1 MTKKLSYEEQFAIK
15 AKLWRAG
22 KLRYKLH
29 AGQRDIYDKYRQWK
43 DYALA
48 ERQAGRK
55 LPGLYPRIY
64 QMSCS
69 RRLGK
74 DYLGVTLMLE
84 EALRKPG
91 ARLTYATSFQKDI
104 ASIVIPIFELI
115 CEDAP
120 LDVKPV
126 FKQSFQGVESGYYLP
141 NGSVILLVGVERN
154 PDSLRGRYSDGIV
167 WSEAAFSD
175 KLEYAILS
183 VLLPQLQGRLDAT
196 IILNSTPP
204 EIPGQWY
211 DTALTPDCQE
221 NGRFILKTIDD
232 NPLLSQA
239 ERAEFIAAAGGRD
252 SERCRREYYCEVI
265 RSTDVV
271 VLPEFSVEKHVR
283 ESPEPKFAIGF
294 TCLDPGVRDLCA
306 VACGYYDFERSKLV
320 FKRCWA
326 KKGANTEEVAAAI
339 RVLEADVFGRNSEK
353 LRFWNG
359 RQMANNPFQRFSDTE
374 ARLILD
380 LSTIHKLRVA
390 AADKQDAEAALNAL
404 RVALQTDRI
413 EVDPAAKEMIS
424 HLQNAVW
431 NQHRTSYARSPV
443 FGHFDML
450 DVAKY
455 AWRMVSPSF
464 RMNPV
469 PPAGHQAVMAGQNR
483 HNVLWHAGDWSHG
496 SSVFEKLSQI
506 LPKRGKSHSLFGK
519 K

>member
-1 MTKKLSYEEQFAIK
+1 MTAKKLTYEKQLALK
-15 AKLWRAG
+15 AQLWRAG

-29 AGQRDIYDKYRQWK
+29 SGQRDIYDKYRAWREFS
-43 DYALA
+43 LS

-126 FKQSFQGVESGYYLP
+126 YKQSFQGVESGYYLP

-167 WSEAAFSD
+167 WSEAAFSE

-232 NPLLSQA
+232 NPLLSDA
-239 ERAEFIAAAGGRD
+239 EREEFIQAAGGRD
-252 SERCRREYYCEVI
+252 SERCLREYYCQIV
-265 RSTDVV
+265 RSQDTVV
-271 VLPEFSVEKHVR
+271 FPEFSVETHVKKHDKPR
-283 ESPEPKFAIGF
+283 FARGF
-294 TCLDPGVRDLCA
+294 TVIDPGVRDLCG
-306 VACGYYDFERSKLV
+306 VIVGYYDFERAQMV
-320 FKRCWA
+320 VKRCWA
-326 KKGANTEEVAAAI
+326 KRGANTLEVANAI
-339 RVLEADVFGRNSEK
+339 RELEEDVFQK
-353 LRFWNG
+353 LTYWNG
-359 RQMANNPFQRFSDTE
+359 RGHAENPAQRFSDTE
-374 ARLILD
+374 ARMILD
-380 LSTIHKLRVA
+380 LSTIHHLRVA
-390 AADKQDAEAALNAL
+390 PADKQDREAALNAL
-404 RVALQTDRI
+404 RVALKTNKI
-413 EVDPAAKEMIS
+413 VIDPDAKELVAHM
-424 HLQNAVW
+424 QNAIW
-431 NQHRTSYARSPV
+431 NQTRTSYARSPV
-443 FGHFDML
+443 YGHFDL
-450 DVAKY
+450 CDCLLY

-469 PPAGHQAVMAGQNR
+469 PPAGHLAIMDGQSTFNR
-483 HNVLWHAGDWSHG
+483 LWRPADWAHG
-496 SSVFEKLSQI
+496 STVAEKLNAI
-506 LPKRGKSHSLFGK
+506 LPKRGKSHTKVSK
-519 K
+519 KRAV